1 MRQASA
7 SASPSQD
14 VEGASPSTS
23 SATNAAPQGD
33 KLTKQEADKKG
44 KVASVSE
51 GSNTHANSGARRLLS
66 TPDNDDANAI
76 TVAPDENTAVSPRA
90 LHSEGP
96 DNDDCI
102 ITGRPCHGLGDN
114 VGDVIFN
121 EEGAKGVVDDTPFT
135 VAFEQPIASSSHQ
148 HGVTGACVC
157 ILQRTPSWALH
168 FSSTCLGDWVCRG
181 MLACVLHAM
190 PSTIFGRPARWLL
203 YVIPE
208 CVHVT
213 H

>member
-1 MRQASA
+1 MQQASA
-7 SASPSQD
+7 SASPSQE
-14 VEGASPSTS
+14 VQGASPSTS

-33 KLTKQEADKKG
+33 KVSKQEGDKKG
-44 KVASVSE
+44 KVASVGE
-51 GSNTHANSGARRLLS
+51 GSNTPANPGARRLLS

-90 LHSEGP
+90 LHSEGV

-135 VAFEQPIASSSHQ
+135 VAFEQPIASSSQQ
-148 HGVTGACVC
+148 HGVAGACA
-157 ILQRTPSWALH
+157 RTPTNPQLRSRFL
-168 FSSTCLGDWVCRG
+168 STCCGDWECMGDADLCAPCHAFHYFWSPSALAAVC
-181 MLACVLHAM
+181 H
-190 PSTIFGRPARWLL
+190 P
-203 YVIPE
+203 
-208 CVHVT
+208 
-213 H
+213 

>member
-1 MRQASA
+1 MQQASA
-7 SASPSQD
+7 SASPSQE
-14 VEGASPSTS
+14 VQGASPSTS

-33 KLTKQEADKKG
+33 KVSKQEADNKKG
-44 KVASVSE
+44 KVASVGK
-51 GSNTHANSGARRLLS
+51 GSNTPINSGARRLLS

-102 ITGRPCHGLGDN
+102 ITGQPCHGLGDN

-135 VAFEQPIASSSHQ
+135 VAFEQPIASSSQQ
-148 HGVTGACVC
+148 HGVTGACA
-157 ILQRTPSWALH
+157 RTPTNPQLGSAL
-168 FSSTCLGDWVCRG
+168 FFCMPWGLVMQGDAGVCVPWHVSHSFRSLSA
-181 MLACVLHAM
+181 LAAVSH
-190 PSTIFGRPARWLL
+190 P
-203 YVIPE
+203 
-208 CVHVT
+208 
-213 H
+213 